1 VLLSAALRLRLSAAP
16 DGTYVRLGFN
26 HAQMPGVHRSD
37 ALMLGVAR
45 QFGAVAQEHGA
56 QASHPL
62 WFGVSAG
69 TAVTSMPGTNT
80 GSSAIV
86 DAGSDLNHGAA
97 HWAWSARWLFEGDDG
112 SRVDRR
118 GLAGQ
123 LWYVQEVTPGFSMS
137 AGIGPYL
144 SKNRREA
151 LATRDTTRRN
161 VLVSLQAERALSDH
175 TRLFFDFGRVK
186 TFLRMDDRDLFLVGI
201 RKRF

>member
-69 TAVTSMPGTNT
+69 TAVTSMPGANSRSRT
-80 GSSAIV
+80 GR
-86 DAGSDLNHGAA
+86 AA
-97 HWAWSARWLFEGDDG
+97 TS
-112 SRVDRR
+112 
-118 GLAGQ
+118 
-123 LWYVQEVTPGFSMS
+123 
-137 AGIGPYL
+137 
-144 SKNRREA
+144 
-151 LATRDTTRRN
+151 
-161 VLVSLQAERALSDH
+161 
-175 TRLFFDFGRVK
+175 
-186 TFLRMDDRDLFLVGI
+186 
-201 RKRF
+201 